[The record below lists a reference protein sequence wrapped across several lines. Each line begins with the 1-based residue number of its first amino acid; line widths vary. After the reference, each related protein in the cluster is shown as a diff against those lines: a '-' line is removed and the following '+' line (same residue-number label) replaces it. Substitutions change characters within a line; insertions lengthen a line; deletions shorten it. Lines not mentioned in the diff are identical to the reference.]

1 MPWQIALDVTSDT
14 IKSTPLFGAGPNNF
28 TNEFLLNKPLILNSS
43 NFWNIEFNSGSGFIS
58 TFFVT
63 HGVVG
68 GVLWI
73 LFLVFFFILGIKSLR
88 KYNEIKN
95 YPIYQSTFFLSSFLW
110 IVLLINNPSHVIIF
124 FTFIVT
130 GLFIGIICY
139 ENILKV
145 KEYKYW
151 MKVST
156 IIILIIVILWTT
168 VYIRKAVALAYFQS
182 GVGLLNNSQN
192 RDIEKIENNFKN
204 SLIWDESDI
213 YYQALSEINIVKI
226 NTLTQQN
233 QNKDL
238 KDIDPEVIK
247 KVGEYIN
254 DAVTY
259 ANKAITIDPENY
271 YNYISA
277 ARVYELAALLQIE
290 NAYENSKSSYTN
302 AIKLN
307 PYNPSLYLSLA
318 KLEASRNNMT
328 EAQKYI
334 GNALQLKQNY
344 IEAIFLLSQ
353 IQVSQGQ
360 IKEAINS
367 VKFAT
372 QINTNDPLLFFQLGL
387 LHYNDKNYKDAV
399 DALLKAVTLN
409 DQYANARYFLG
420 LSYARLNKYIDAV
433 EQFEKIAET
442 NPDNNEV
449 NFILSNLKVGKSPF
463 TDVKAPVDNKPEKR
477 STLPIKEKTTK

>member
-1 MPWQIALDVTSDT
+1 MH
-14 IKSTPLFGAGPNNF
+14 GAGDEFAFRNYLFSKDSRNF
-28 TNEFLLNKPLILNSS
+28 CCC
-43 NFWNIEFNSGSGFIS
+43 
-58 TFFVT
+58 VY
-63 HGVVG
+63 
-68 GVLWI
+68 
-73 LFLVFFFILGIKSLR
+73 R
-88 KYNEIKN
+88 R
-95 YPIYQSTFFLSSFLW
+95 SF
-110 IVLLINNPSHVIIF
+110 
-124 FTFIVT
+124 
-130 GLFIGIICY
+130 
-139 ENILKV
+139 
-145 KEYKYW
+145 
-151 MKVST
+151 
-156 IIILIIVILWTT
+156 
-168 VYIRKAVALAYFQS
+168 YF
-182 GVGLLNNSQN
+182 
-192 RDIEKIENNFKN
+192 KENNFKN